1 MTIELFIFLFTIG
14 ALLSSLLTEAIK
26 KAIPNSSSNLLAL
39 CSAVLVGVIGMTFY
53 YITNGIIFSIS
64 NLIYIILMAVCIW
77 IGSMIGYDKV
87 IQTIAQIRR

>member
-14 ALLSSLLTEAIK
+14 ALMSSLLTEAIK
-26 KAIPNSSSNLLAL
+26 KAIPDISANILAL
-39 CSAVLVGVIGMTFY
+39 CSAIFVGAIGMAFF
-53 YITNGIIFSIS
+53 YITHGIVFSIS
-64 NLIYIILMAVCIW
+64 NFIYIILMSVCIW

>member
-26 KAIPNSSSNLLAL
+26 KAIPDISANILAL
-39 CSAVLVGVIGMTFY
+39 CSAIIVGAIGMTFF
-53 YITNGIIFSIS
+53 YITHGIAFSIV
-64 NLIYIILMAVCIW
+64 NFIYIILMTVCIW